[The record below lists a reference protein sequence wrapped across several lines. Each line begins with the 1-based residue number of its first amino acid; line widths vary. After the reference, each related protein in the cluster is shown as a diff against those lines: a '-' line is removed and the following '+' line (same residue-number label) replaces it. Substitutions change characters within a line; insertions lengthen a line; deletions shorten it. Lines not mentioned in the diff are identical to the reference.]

1 MTLLRDVVFVSQTWA
16 EAMIPASHESII
28 SITDRFAAPA
38 DLNDGWSAVLRIEFD
53 DVDPD
58 ETTPDEFESEL
69 VQLSDLQAAEIANF
83 VLENAA
89 TSTTLVV
96 HCRFGQ
102 SRSPAVAKA
111 ICEHFSLNFPAKFNS
126 HNKFVYRLV
135 SNAISRRGGA

>member
-1 MTLLRDVVFVSQTWA
+1 
-16 EAMIPASHESII
+16 
-28 SITDRFAAPA
+28 
-38 DLNDGWSAVLRIEFD
+38 
-53 DVDPD
+53 VDPD
-58 ETTPDEFESEL
+58 ETTPGEFESEL
-69 VQLSDLQAAEIANF
+69 VQLSDFQAAEIANF

-111 ICEHFSLNFPAKFNS
+111 ISEHFNLNFPEHFNL

-135 SNAISRRGGA
+135 SNAISQHSGA